1 MINDTSLVH
10 IEEIAKTIIGKK
22 GKIADT
28 IFTILKQFKLGT
40 LAARSGISKQ
50 QGFKAGHILNL
61 FILFPFLSISSVR
74 AFYHSGFS
82 RMTPAQKD
90 VLFRLKNNPFY
101 NWRKLLYMVAQRF
114 KVLSKEKRSEYYKE
128 TTTCL
133 ILDDTIQPK
142 KGKRL
147 EAIGKVFDH
156 VLHKYLLGMKGLFLS
171 YWDGISTIP
180 LDFSFHSEKGKNQ
193 KRPYGFSKRELQARY
208 SKARPRESCGH
219 KRFQEL
225 KKSKIENGPAMIK
238 RALRFGFI
246 PRYVLTDSWFSTK
259 EFIRK
264 VRSFRNGSIDFL
276 GQVRLDKRKP
286 VYRSTTDRY
295 LYQGFEYT
303 GKELRHLLRGR
314 MKRSKVRKA
323 YYIEVV
329 VFYAG
334 IGEIKLFFSRFSK
347 RSKWHLLMTTDLT
360 LSYNKALK
368 LYNNRWTIEVMF
380 KELKQYLNF
389 GKCQS
394 NDFDAQIAD
403 TTISLITYTILSLHK
418 QVVEYIPL
426 GQVFRKWK
434 DQLLESTLA
443 ERLWRLFVG
452 LILSFIQIF
461 ELDIPIEELLKKIF
475 QTQQGNQIIKQLLI
489 GQSVEPLL
497 ESC

>member
-1 MINDTSLVH
+1 MINDTNLTH

-22 GKIADT
+22 SEIADT
-28 IFTILKQFKLGT
+28 LFTILKQFKLGT

-61 FILFPFLSISSVR
+61 LILFPFFSISSVR

-82 RMTPAQKD
+82 RMTQAQKD

-114 KVLSKEKRSEYYKE
+114 KALSQERRSEYYKE

-133 ILDDTIQPK
+133 IIDDTIQPK

-147 EAIGKVFDH
+147 EAIGKVYDH
-156 VLHKYLLGMKGLFLS
+156 VIHRYLLGMKGLFLS

-180 LDFSFHSEKGKNQ
+180 LDFSFHNEKGKNQ

-208 SKARPRESCGH
+208 SKARPKESCGR
-219 KRFQEL
+219 KRLQEL
-225 KKSKIENGPAMIK
+225 KKSKIENGLVMIK

-246 PRYVLTDSWFSTK
+246 PQYVLTDSWFATK

-264 VRSFRNGSIDFL
+264 IRSFRNGSIDFL
-276 GQVRLDKRKP
+276 GQMRLDKRK
-286 VYRSTTDRY
+286 Y
-295 LYQGFEYT
+295 LYQGFEFT
-303 GKELRHLLRGR
+303 GKELRHHLKGR
-314 MKRSKVRKA
+314 MKRSRVHKA

-334 IGEIKLFFSRFSK
+334 AGEIKLFFSRFSK
-347 RSKWHLLMTTDLT
+347 RSKWHLLVTTDLT
-360 LSYNKALK
+360 LNYNKALK

-394 NDFDAQIAD
+394 NNFDAQIAD

-426 GQVFRKWK
+426 GQIFRKWK

-461 ELDIPIEELLKKIF
+461 ELGVEIEELLKKIF

-489 GQSVEPLL
+489 GQAVEPLL
-497 ESC
+497 GKY